1 MLEVSFE
8 EIEYLRGLR
17 FTWTKIA
24 EILGISRSTL
34 YRRLEREGVDL
45 TCTYSDISNTELDRI
60 VESIKLAHPNDGERL
75 MIGHLH
81 RLGYKVPRSRV
92 RASIHRVDPIN
103 TVIRRSVTI
112 RRRVYCVEGPNS
124 LWHIDGNH
132 KLIKW
137 RLVIHGGVDSFSR
150 TIVYLHCSTNNEAS
164 SVMTS
169 YLDAVS
175 MYGLPDQVRSD
186 QGGENIEVWRYMLE
200 QHQSESAVL
209 VGSSTH
215 DERIERMWRDVYR
228 CVGVLYA
235 DLFREMEADGR
246 LSCLN
251 EVDLFCLHSVFLP
264 RINDSLK
271 SFVECWN
278 NHPLSTSENLTPNQL
293 FIEGALR
300 QNMTPTLHTATHAT
314 STISRLPHHH
324 DAVAVPRSTF
334 TPCDNLQD
342 ELDQQDMLRVTDDFG
357 YSVYRQVCRLVGHH
371 LQQCNECS

>member
-24 EILGISRSTL
+24 DILGISRSTL
-34 YRRLEREGVDL
+34 YRRLEQEGVDL

-103 TVIRRSVTI
+103 TAIRRSVTI

-137 RLVIHGGVDSFSR
+137 RLVIHGGVDGFSR
-150 TIVYLHCSTNNEAS
+150 TIVYLRCSTNNEAS

-169 YLDAVS
+169 YLDAIS
-175 MYGLPDQVRSD
+175 IYGLPDQVRSD
-186 QGGENIEVWRYMLE
+186 QRGVNIEMWRY
-200 QHQSESAVL
+200 SCRESMIL
-209 VGSSTH
+209 
-215 DERIERMWRDVYR
+215 
-228 CVGVLYA
+228 
-235 DLFREMEADGR
+235 
-246 LSCLN
+246 
-251 EVDLFCLHSVFLP
+251 
-264 RINDSLK
+264 
-271 SFVECWN
+271 
-278 NHPLSTSENLTPNQL
+278 
-293 FIEGALR
+293 
-300 QNMTPTLHTATHAT
+300 
-314 STISRLPHHH
+314 
-324 DAVAVPRSTF
+324 
-334 TPCDNLQD
+334 
-342 ELDQQDMLRVTDDFG
+342 
-357 YSVYRQVCRLVGHH
+357 
-371 LQQCNECS
+371 